1 MAAVV
6 APFAAD
12 PEGALPAVAVRVFV
26 PVSMATSMKGMVS
39 EVAGGEMAEAEAW
52 LVDIHMAVGPTP
64 SAREVMAEAEPWLVD
79 IHMAVGPTPS
89 FPAEAVAVV
98 ALPLADG
105 VSQVVPAL
113 LLRWLQWWRH

>member
-6 APFAAD
+6 APFAAVLK
-12 PEGALPAVAVRVFV
+12 EALPAVAVRVFV
-26 PVSMATSMKGMVS
+26 PVSMAKSMEGMVS
-39 EVAGGEMAEAEAW
+39 AVAGGEMAEAEAW
-52 LVDIHMAVGPTP
+52 LVDIHLAVGPTL

-89 FPAEAVAVV
+89 FPAEVVAVV

-105 VSQVVPAL
+105 VSQVVLAPL
-113 LLRWLQWWRH
+113 RRWLQWWRR

>member
-1 MAAVV
+1 M
-6 APFAAD
+6 
-12 PEGALPAVAVRVFV
+12 AVRVFV

-39 EVAGGEMAEAEAW
+39 DLEVAGGEMAEAEAW

-89 FPAEAVAVV
+89 FPAEVVAVV

-105 VSQVVPAL
+105 VSHVVLAL
-113 LLRWLQWWRH
+113 LRRWLQWWRR

>member
-89 FPAEAVAVV
+89 FPAEVVAVV

-105 VSQVVPAL
+105 VSHVVLAL
-113 LLRWLQWWRH
+113 LRRWLQWWRR

>member
-12 PEGALPAVAVRVFV
+12 PERALPAVAVRVFV

-52 LVDIHMAVGPTP
+52 LVDIHIAVGPT
-64 SAREVMAEAEPWLVD
+64 LY
-79 IHMAVGPTPS
+79 
-89 FPAEAVAVV
+89 FPAEVVAVV